1 MTTREGWDFPEFV
14 QTEGNGGQKS
24 IEIQSYLGRLGN
36 QQIGRGIKKSLFARD
51 RSFQVQQKDDSL
63 VEMKDDLDGQDYN

>member
-1 MTTREGWDFPEFV
+1 MTSREGWDFLQFV
-14 QTEGNGGQKS
+14 KTEGGQKN

-51 RSFQVQQKDDSL
+51 RSLQVQQKDDSL
-63 VEMKDDLDGQDYN
+63 LEMKDDLDGQDYN